1 MSSEID
7 NVTNNENSMNKRKLE
22 KQEDFHR
29 FIESK
34 ERFVEEKLLREKF
47 KEYLIEKMGISIR
60 ESEKILCEVREQY
73 LK

>member
-34 ERFVEEKLLREKF
+34 ERFKNYKF
-47 KEYLIEKMGISIR
+47 SYIYFLEINAKFYNGTHSDAELVN
-60 ESEKILCEVREQY
+60 EVRWI
-73 LK
+73 

>member
-1 MSSEID
+1 MFADVAEDVS
-7 NVTNNENSMNKRKLE
+7 RQKLDVAITYLDE
-22 KQEDFHR
+22 MKQQLE
-29 FIESK
+29 IESK